1 MAMNCYSPKE
11 VAENSIGITSGKAS
25 LSIGKMLVLGF
36 LAGAYI
42 AFGALTSTL
51 VAHDIPL
58 VGIGRLVTGV
68 VFSAGLM
75 MVLIGGAELFTGNI
89 LIWTGFLS
97 GKVSFGAMLR
107 NWFWVYVANFL
118 GSLAIVAMMYYSGLW
133 GLNNNLVGA
142 YAVKIAAGK
151 CTLSFTAALM
161 RGVLCN
167 WLVSLAVW
175 MSWASKDII
184 GKVFCVLFPITV
196 FVAANFEHSVANM
209 YYIPAGIIAKMNPAI
224 ADATH
229 MADKLGVLNW
239 HTFLINNLLPV
250 TIGNILGAALFV
262 ASAYWY
268 SYLKGAKP
276 QAAAVPAPTEGVG
289 AALVASAI
297 ASNCPVIKAC
307 PANNAVQEL
316 AGSKR

>member
-1 MAMNCYSPKE
+1 MATNYLSPKE
-11 VAENSIGITSGKAS
+11 VAESSIGITSGKAS

-42 AFGALTSTL
+42 AFGALASTL
-51 VAHDIPL
+51 VSHDLPL
-58 VGIGRLVTGV
+58 VGVGRLVTGM

-89 LIWTGFLS
+89 LIWTGVLS
-97 GKVSFGAMLR
+97 GKVGVGAMLR

-118 GSLAIVAMMYYSGLW
+118 GSLAVVAMMYYSGLW
-133 GLNNNLVGA
+133 GTNNNMVGA
-142 YAVKIAAGK
+142 YALKIAVGK
-151 CTLSFTAALM
+151 CGLTFTSALM
-161 RGVLCN
+161 RGILCN

-175 MSWASKDII
+175 MSWSCKDIVS
-184 GKVFCVLFPITV
+184 KVFAVFFPITL

-209 YYIPAGIIAKMNPAI
+209 YYIPAGLLLKANPAMV
-224 ADATH
+224 DAAH
-229 MADKLGVLNW
+229 LADKVGVLTW
-239 HTFLINNLLPV
+239 HSFLINNLLPV

-262 ASAYWY
+262 ASAYWF
-268 SYLKGAKP
+268 SYLKGAKA
-276 QAAAVPAPTEGVG
+276 QAAASPAVEGVG

-297 ASNCPVIKAC
+297 ANNCPVIKAC
-307 PANNAVQEL
+307 PANNAMQEL

>member
-1 MAMNCYSPKE
+1 MNCYSPKE
-11 VAENSIGITSGKAS
+11 VAENSIGITNGKAS

-51 VAHDIPL
+51 VAHDIPMFG
-58 VGIGRLVTGV
+58 VGRLVTGM

-89 LIWTGFLS
+89 LIWTGVLS
-97 GKVSFGAMLR
+97 GKVGLGAMLR

-133 GLNNNLVGA
+133 GLNNGLVGA
-142 YAVKIAAGK
+142 AAIKIAAGK
-151 CTLSFTAALM
+151 CGLSFTSALM

-175 MSWASKDII
+175 MSWASKDIV
-184 GKVFCVLFPITV
+184 GKVFCVFFPITI

-209 YYIPAGIIAKMNPAI
+209 YYIPAGIMARMNPVAV
-224 ADATH
+224 DATH
-229 MADKLGVLNW
+229 MADKLGILTW
-239 HTFLINNLLPV
+239 HNFLINNLVPV
-250 TIGNILGAALFV
+250 TIGNILGAAIFV
-262 ASAYWY
+262 AAAYWY
-268 SYLKGAKP
+268 AYLRGAKP
-276 QAAAVPAPTEGVG
+276 QAAAAPATEEGIG
-289 AALVASAI
+289 AALGASAI
-297 ASNCPVIKAC
+297 ANNCPVIKAC
-307 PANNAVQEL
+307 PVNNLAKQQEL
-316 AGSKR
+316 VGSKR